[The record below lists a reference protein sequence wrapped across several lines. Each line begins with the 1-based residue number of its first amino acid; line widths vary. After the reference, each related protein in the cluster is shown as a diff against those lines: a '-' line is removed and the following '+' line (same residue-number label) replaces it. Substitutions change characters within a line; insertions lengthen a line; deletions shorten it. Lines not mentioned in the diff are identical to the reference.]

1 MILKPVKGIVVTP
14 IDSGDNDLSGE
25 VFYLESVIFMNEFVT
40 QVKFASVKSH
50 TGPTVK
56 IVKIRE

>member
-1 MILKPVKGIVVTP
+1 VKGIVVTP